1 MGRPIDQAV
10 SVQTQCSCPCT
21 LLCALSQQVVLA
33 DPCVPDES
41 LPDNFFLRSFIIV
54 AFQTPSI
61 ITSVCLHRSVVPILQ
76 LPEHDELLWDD
87 GSGQPEHCLDQ
98 FPMVPKVCTYSLQHM
113 RMYTCDLLNT
123 TLCAGPCESTNTV
136 LLIWLRVLV
145 ALQYEALG
153 FLLGGLGFYF
163 LLGQLARFND
173 KASKKPYVR
182 PTSSASLANCEYLH
196 NAWKS
201 TRQAQLSHHPQC
213 FSPLVHV
220 RSISSPVVRC
230 IDSKAAFLPTTAL

>member
-1 MGRPIDQAV
+1 MFRLNDR
-10 SVQTQCSCPCT
+10 CPCT
-21 LLCALSQQVVLA
+21 LLGALSQQVVLV

-41 LPDNFFLRSFIIV
+41 LPDNVSIRSLMTFV
-54 AFQTPSI
+54 FQTPSI
-61 ITSVCLHRSVVPILQ
+61 ITSVCLHSPVVPNLQ

-98 FPMVPKVCTYSLQHM
+98 FPMVPKVCTDSLQHI
-113 RMYTCDLLNT
+113 TCDLLNT
-123 TLCAGPCESTNTV
+123 TLCGGPCDSTNTIV
-136 LLIWLRVLV
+136 LILLHVLV

-182 PTSSASLANCEYLH
+182 PTSSASFAGCEYLH
-196 NAWKS
+196 NSRIS
-201 TRQAQLSHHPQC
+201 TQQAQLSHH
-213 FSPLVHV
+213 
-220 RSISSPVVRC
+220 
-230 IDSKAAFLPTTAL
+230 TW